1 MPDAL
6 CPMPHYPLPTMFLET
21 SRYFR
26 QKQVDVV
33 TKDGRTIKALSL
45 RRLPT
50 VNGELTAI
58 EESDRLDIIAQ
69 RQYQNPTWFW
79 HIADANTEL
88 EANDLVKEVGRV
100 IQIPRQ

>member
-1 MPDAL
+1 
-6 CPMPHYPLPTMFLET
+6 MFLET

-26 QKQVDVV
+26 QKQIDVV
-33 TKDGRTIKALSL
+33 TKDDRTIKAVTL

-50 VNGELTAI
+50 VNGEPTAI

-88 EANDLVKEVGRV
+88 EANDLVQEVGRV

>member
-1 MPDAL
+1 
-6 CPMPHYPLPTMFLET
+6 MFLET

-33 TKDGRTIKALSL
+33 TKDDRTIKALRL

>member
-1 MPDAL
+1 
-6 CPMPHYPLPTMFLET
+6 MFLET

-33 TKDGRTIKALSL
+33 TKDGRIVKAVSL

-50 VNGELTAI
+50 VNGEPTAI
-58 EESDRLDIIAQ
+58 EENDRLDIIAQ
-69 RQYQNPTWFW
+69 RHYQNPTWFW

-88 EANDLVKEVGRV
+88 EANDLVQEVGRI
-100 IQIPRQ
+100 IQVPRQ

>member
-1 MPDAL
+1 
-6 CPMPHYPLPTMFLET
+6 MFLET

-26 QKQVDVV
+26 QKQVNVV
-33 TKDGRTIKALSL
+33 TKDGRTVKAVSL

-50 VNGELTAI
+50 VNGEPKFV

-69 RQYQNPTWFW
+69 RQYQNPTQFW

-88 EANDLVKEVGRV
+88 AANDLVQEVGRI
-100 IQIPRQ
+100 IQVPNG

>member
-1 MPDAL
+1 
-6 CPMPHYPLPTMFLET
+6 MFLET

-26 QKQVDVV
+26 QKQVDVA
-33 TKDGRTIKALSL
+33 TKDGRTIKALRL